1 MIQRKMINLHTSN
14 QSISLFIGFNKNQF
28 NVSLIGF
35 IINIL
40 LIINYSIECD
50 AAAVTTGS
58 CFAKRLDS
66 GNCIGIMEESI
77 SQSECCK
84 RGGFY
89 LNRQITQQEYLT
101 DHLLFESGTPNCV
114 QACNEELP
122 STCKGYICPE
132 GHYCRMINNEP
143 KCKCRLQC
151 NTGDYLTGP
160 LCTTN
165 LRRFHNQCHLKQA
178 RCKSPKESLEVIPCP
193 DEGLHCSQL
202 SILSNDNINFNSII
216 KKFYTNYALNTNNLP
231 LSITSTTDDS
241 MITTPSSSSASSS
254 SSSISSLN
262 DKQQYRN
269 IEINKNLLLMNHKA
283 SNDMKNY
290 LISNIDNINDELIYD
305 EKTLDTTNNELSK
318 ELICNTNEYCLL
330 RQFDGRPSCEYWSDE
345 SWQTLFNCPET
356 TFHEPMCSTDNQTYY
371 NSCSLKLAGLKNQLE
386 VRIAYKG
393 ECRSKVTCSDVEC
406 PRPGMR
412 CSPHHLTGQPIC
424 MDCAKLP
431 LDCNASFRNGQE
443 TLTLTSSSIGIT
455 NKRKTQVFGDPVWN
469 IPVQTYGWPVV
480 CGSNGKTYRNTCFL
494 HVVNCLS
501 DKFVELKKPEF
512 CSETMPSLIDDWD
525 RSFTRLTDLL

>member
-1 MIQRKMINLHTSN
+1 MILLHHINNTLWYGY
-14 QSISLFIGFNKNQF
+14 SIMKIYFLSGL
-28 NVSLIGF
+28 LI
-35 IINIL
+35 N
-40 LIINYSIECD
+40 LIINLLSINYCIESTT
-50 AAAVTTGS
+50 VTSGS
-58 CFAKRLDS
+58 CFAKRLNS
-66 GNCIGIMEESI
+66 GNCIGLMEESI
-77 SQSECCK
+77 SQLECCK

-122 STCKGYICPE
+122 STCKGYVCPE

-151 NTGDYLTGP
+151 NTADYLTGP

-178 RCKSPKESLEVIPCP
+178 RCKLPKESLEVIPCP
-193 DEGLHCSQL
+193 DEGLRCSDL
-202 SILSNDNINFNSII
+202 SILSEKNFNLNSLFKTLYNDYEEGKDVSSLPSSTSSIST
-216 KKFYTNYALNTNNLP
+216 TNTILPSSLSSTTTTTDNQDYTNNLDDN
-231 LSITSTTDDS
+231 IIIMNRRTSTD
-241 MITTPSSSSASSS
+241 
-254 SSSISSLN
+254 LN
-262 DKQQYRN
+262 TY
-269 IEINKNLLLMNHKA
+269 
-283 SNDMKNY
+283 
-290 LISNIDNINDELIYD
+290 ISNIDESIFD
-305 EKTLDTTNNELSK
+305 EKTIYSNDELSK

-330 RQFDGRPSCEYWSDE
+330 RQFDGRPSCEYWSE
-345 SWQTLFNCPET
+345 QSWKTLNNCPES
-356 TFHEPMCSTDNQTYY
+356 TFHEPICSTNNQTFY
-371 NSCSLKLAGLKNQLE
+371 NSCDLKLAGLKNQLE

-393 ECRSKVTCSDVEC
+393 ECRSKATCSNIQC
-406 PRPGMR
+406 PRAEMR

-443 TLTLTSSSIGIT
+443 TLTSASSSSSSSSTGIL
-455 NKRKTQVFGDPVWN
+455 NKRKTQVFGDPVWKT
-469 IPVQTYGWPVV
+469 PVQTYGWPVV

-501 DKFVELKKPEF
+501 DKFVELRKPEF
-512 CSETMPSLIDDWD
+512 CSETIPSRHNDWG
-525 RSFTRLTDLL
+525 RHFGK